1 MKTVS
6 NSLSA
11 LVSILEDVKE
21 RPITTAEKAE
31 LLILASDLKRNAG
44 DFLQL
49 PKDGAYIIKFDDKD
63 REDEFFAMNGAREA
77 ALERYRNISYNWNAH
92 LFVKID
98 SNDRN
103 VEEFCPSAK
112 YSLDSF

>member
-1 MKTVS
+1 MNTMQ

-11 LVSILEDVKE
+11 LIRILEETRE

-31 LLILASDLKRNAG
+31 LLMLASDLKRDSG
-44 DFLQL
+44 DYLQL

-63 REDEFFAMNGAREA
+63 RDDEFFAMSGAREA
-77 ALERYRNISYNWNAH
+77 VLERYRNISYNWNAH

-112 YSLDSF
+112 YSLD